1 MLAMLTF
8 RPENNTVS
16 SASWEMFCLGAAFG
30 EADSICASQLTKPTV
45 SIGTI
50 AGFPC
55 VWCVEGP
62 TVAGLIWF
70 SQKID

>member
-1 MLAMLTF
+1 MLALLTF

-16 SASWEMFCLGAAFG
+16 SSSWEMFCLGAAFG

-50 AGFPC
+50 PVFLVRVPIALGRGFHGSWSDL
-55 VWCVEGP
+55 V
-62 TVAGLIWF
+62 
-70 SQKID
+70 